1 MMNYL
6 FTKNI
11 YCRVRKLQMTF
22 IDRYIT
28 ESNITD
34 SYHRRRYIETH
45 FPLLPTFDK
54 LGTPSLYMAP
64 LVIAF

>member
-1 MMNYL
+1 
-6 FTKNI
+6 
-11 YCRVRKLQMTF
+11 MTF

-64 LVIAF
+64 LVMGAF